1 MQRRTILGTTAALAL
16 ALGLAG
22 PALAQETLK
31 IGAVGPKTGPLAGGA
46 AVTHWPN
53 IQLWSA
59 EVNER
64 GGIDVGGT
72 KYMVEIIEYDDQT
85 NPAETISAV
94 TRLATQD
101 EADFILAPYS
111 TGLNLAAAPIFDR
124 FGYPQVTS
132 TASTDRVAE
141 LSDQF
146 NNLFFLLGQN
156 SEIVGDAVEI
166 LSELRESGEIG
177 NKVAMVNVADAFGIE
192 LAASAKP
199 IFEEAGFDIV
209 YETSYPLG
217 TPDLSPVMK
226 AAKDSAPDAFV
237 AWSYPPDTFGLTEQ
251 AMIEGLD
258 VKVFYTAV
266 ATAFPAYKQRFGAA
280 AEGVMGIGGVNADSE
295 AFQDYAA
302 RHMEVTGQAPDYWAS
317 GMMYASLQILEQA
330 ISGAGTIDRAAVTQY
345 IKDNSFD
352 TVMGTVEFDEN
363 NNNPAYWTVGQWQ
376 GDAFRGLASTGREG
390 AVDPILKDGWE

>member
-1 MQRRTILGTTAALAL
+1 MKRRHLLATAAIAL
-16 ALGLAG
+16 AGFAAS
-22 PALAQETLK
+22 PSLAQETLK

-53 IQLWSA
+53 IQLWTK
-59 EVNER
+59 EVNDR

-72 KYMVEIIEYDDQT
+72 KYMVEVIEYDDQT
-85 NPAETISAV
+85 NPAETIAAV

-124 FGYPQVTS
+124 FGYPQITS

-166 LSELRESGEIG
+166 LSNLREAGQLG

-192 LAASAKP
+192 LAATAKP
-199 IFEEAGFDIV
+199 IFEAAGFELV

-217 TPDLSPVMK
+217 TPDLSPIMK
-226 AAKDSAPDAFV
+226 AAKDAQPDAFV

-251 AMIEGLD
+251 AIIEDLD
-258 VKVFYTAV
+258 VNVFYTAV
-266 ATAFPAYKQRFGAA
+266 ATAFPGFKARFGDA
-280 AEGVMGIGGVNADSE
+280 AEGIMGIGGVNASSE
-295 AFQDYAA
+295 SFQDYAK
-302 RHMEVTGQAPDYWAS
+302 RHMEVTGAAPDYWAS

-330 ISGAGTIDRAAVTQY
+330 ITGAGTIDKAAVTQY
-345 IKDNSFD
+345 IKDNSFE
-352 TVMGTVEFDEN
+352 TVMGTIEFDEN
-363 NNNPAYWTVGQWQ
+363 NNNPSYWTVGQWQ
-376 GDAFRGLASTGREG
+376 GDAFSGVASTGREG
-390 AVDPILKDGWE
+390 AVEPILKDGWN